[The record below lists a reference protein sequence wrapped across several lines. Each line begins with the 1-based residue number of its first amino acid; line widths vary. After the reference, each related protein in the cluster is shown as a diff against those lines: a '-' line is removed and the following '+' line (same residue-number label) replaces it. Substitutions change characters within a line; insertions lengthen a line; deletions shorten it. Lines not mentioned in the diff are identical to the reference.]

1 MNQFNPLKYRGVF
14 DYPIIQTHNLLPSR
28 NMTVG
33 EEITQKYREPAN
45 PVNTSGHVLEFL
57 GWSGGATGTGRRKP
71 TYLGKPSAGRVLD
84 QREAWIQIW
93 LQKGRNEYEKEQL
106 RIAAQQGRKE
116 AGSVS
121 AKKSTQR

>member
-28 NMTVG
+28 TMTPG
-33 EEITQKYREPAN
+33 EEITREHKEPAN

-57 GWSGGATGTGRRKP
+57 GWSGGAKGTGKRKP
-71 TYLGKPSAGRVLD
+71 TYLGLPSAGRVLN

-93 LQKGRNEYEKEQL
+93 LQKGRYEYEKEQL
-106 RIAAQQGRKE
+106 RLARQQGRKE
-116 AGSVS
+116 NGGVS
-121 AKKSTQR
+121 AKKSA

>member
-33 EEITQKYREPAN
+33 EEIKEEHKNPAN
-45 PVNTSGHVLEFL
+45 PVNTSAHVLEFL
-57 GWSGGATGTGRRKP
+57 GWSGGAKGTGRRKP
-71 TYLGKPSAGRVLD
+71 TYLGAPSAGRVLD
-84 QREAWIQIW
+84 QREVWIENW
-93 LQKGRNEYEKEQL
+93 LQKGRYEHEKEQL

-116 AGSVS
+116 AGSIS
-121 AKKSTQR
+121 AKKSA